1 MSENDYHEQPA
12 NQEEAVRPEV
22 NMLPCKHSVQSWFG
36 LMFGCFFLALI
47 VEVISV
53 LLVEETGNYMNE
65 ESINITSSIITTLLD
80 VPGLVFLYFFAQGC
94 RGLRHSENIYIWI
107 LFFLPIILN
116 ILSFLPIEE
125 TVYLFIFL
133 GSLLAF
139 SIVVALL
146 AHSLFNNYYGDLSY
160 AGEYM
165 RNALKYFLF
174 TIGAAAVFIIRAVH
188 FNYRPLYAHNDFDFK
203 LLIWGAAALIL
214 CIIASVYAYK
224 ALYRIYRILEAGH
237 MYHFTDAG
245 LEAILD
251 GKTFVPPILDTATN
265 DGASSTAAPASAG
278 APKEPGG
285 WSRLPSWARFL
296 IIFGGVLAVTGII
309 ILIAM
314 VSDKG
319 HPRDDYN
326 DLHEELYESYDDG
339 EEEDYEH
346 SNQIY
351 NEDDE
356 NYNPYAEYGGKPLP
370 GWLPDNIREDLE
382 SSNYVF
388 THSDGDM
395 GLSDTY
401 RGNINDSEIVMELSY
416 NSDGTVTGRYA
427 YESTLSRYGYGD
439 SSWYK
444 LRGAVFF
451 AEASYPRVVLRSYT
465 PDSGKLFEYFDLTDE
480 DMTLNG
486 TMFNVR
492 HLETPE
498 KSLYRVYLERYRKQA
513 LAP

>member
-1 MSENDYHEQPA
+1 MSENDYYEQPA

-22 NMLPCKHSVQSWFG
+22 NMLPCPMNVKFLYWIMTGTFILVILLRELIG
-36 LMFGCFFLALI
+36 LYHYNNPFSDYDGFNPVIIIFSILSAISGVIFFSLFARGCRKLRNAEYIYSLCLVVLPIAQQLSSLI
-47 VEVISV
+47 FVDRELKTVISIITWILYIFCCILAVLLANSFRKEYEGKLSDLGDMMWGALKV
-53 LLVEETGNYMNE
+53 LLVVT
-65 ESINITSSIITTLLD
+65 IVIVLLSLL
-80 VPGLVFLYFFAQGC
+80 VLYTYSGIGIFVIYNNPGLIFTIIIGSGLTFYFF
-94 RGLRHSENIYIWI
+94 Y
-107 LFFLPIILN
+107 
-116 ILSFLPIEE
+116 
-125 TVYLFIFL
+125 VYF
-133 GSLLAF
+133 
-139 SIVVALL
+139 
-146 AHSLFNNYYGDLSY
+146 
-160 AGEYM
+160 
-165 RNALKYFLF
+165 
-174 TIGAAAVFIIRAVH
+174 
-188 FNYRPLYAHNDFDFK
+188 
-203 LLIWGAAALIL
+203 
-214 CIIASVYAYK
+214 K
-224 ALYRIYRILEAGH
+224 ALWQACIILEAGH

-251 GKTFVPPILDTATN
+251 GKTFIPPILDTATN
-265 DGASSTAAPASAG
+265 DGTSSTAPPASAG

-285 WSRLPSWARFL
+285 WSRLHSWARFL

-309 ILIAM
+309 FLIAK

-319 HPRDDYN
+319 HARDDYN
-326 DLHEELYESYDDG
+326 DLHEDLYENYDDG
-339 EEEDYEH
+339 EEDNEH
-346 SNQIY
+346 SDQIY

-356 NYNPYAEYGGKPLP
+356 NYNPYVEYEGKPLP
-370 GWLPDNIREDLE
+370 WWLPDNIREDLE

-395 GLSDTY
+395 SLSDTY

-416 NSDGTVTGRYA
+416 ESDGTVTGRYA

-451 AEASYPRVVLRSYT
+451 AEASYPRVVLRSYA

-492 HLETPE
+492 HRENPT
-498 KSLYRVYLERYRKQA
+498 KSLYRVYLER
-513 LAP
+513 